1 MKRKL
6 SAILSA
12 AVLLLGLAALA
23 HAIHEE
29 KPSET
34 IATLPGPDAVK
45 LYDYIAKDNPYVK
58 WELWPGKGRLYKGR
72 EPHGSLLTTY
82 VNNHAYFSAR
92 DKRGEMAGS
101 SIIVKENYT
110 SEKKLAALTVM
121 YKIQGYNASAG
132 DWFWA
137 KYEPYGKVLASG
149 KVEACISCHGSN
161 KANDFIMTEK
171 IGK

>member
-1 MKRKL
+1 MKRNLFTFL
-6 SAILSA
+6 SVV
-12 AVLLLGLAALA
+12 VLLIGLAAVA
-23 HAIHEE
+23 YAIHEE

-34 IATLPGPDAVK
+34 MVTLPGPDAAK

-82 VNNHAYFSAR
+82 VNNNAYFSAKDR
-92 DKRGEMAGS
+92 KGEMAAS

-121 YKIQGYNASAG
+121 YKIKGYNPAAG

-137 KYEPYGKVLASG
+137 KYEPYGNVLASG
-149 KVEACISCHGSN
+149 KVEACINCHGGN
-161 KANDFIMTEK
+161 RANDFIMTEK

>member
-6 SAILSA
+6 LILCISVMITGFA
-12 AVLLLGLAALA
+12 AVTY
-23 HAIHEE
+23 AIHEE

-34 IATLPGPDAVK
+34 TVTLPGPDAAKV
-45 LYDYIAKDNPYVK
+45 YDYITKGNPYDR
-58 WELWPGKGRLYKGR
+58 WELWPGKSRLYKGR
-72 EPHGSLLTTY
+72 EPHGSFLTTY
-82 VNNHAYFSAR
+82 VNGHAYFSVK
-92 DKRGEMAGS
+92 DKKGKMTDA

-110 SEKKLAALTVM
+110 PEKKLSALTVM
-121 YKIQGYNASAG
+121 YKIGGYNPSAG

-161 KANDFIMTEK
+161 TTNDFIMTEK

>member
-6 SAILSA
+6 F
-12 AVLLLGLAALA
+12 AVLSVAALLTSLA
-23 HAIHEE
+23 VVANAIHEE

-34 IATLPGPDAVK
+34 MATLPGPDAVK
-45 LYDYIAKDNPYVK
+45 LYDYIAKGNPYVK
-58 WELWPGKGRLYKGR
+58 WELWPGKGRLYKGK

-82 VNNHAYFSAR
+82 MNNHAYFSAKDR
-92 DKRGEMAGS
+92 KGEMAAS

-121 YKIQGYNASAG
+121 YKIKGFNPSAG

-137 KYEPYGKVLASG
+137 KYGPYGDVLASG
-149 KVEACISCHGSN
+149 KVEACINCHRGN
-161 KANDFIMTEK
+161 RANDFVMTDK